1 MFDVGRSRESQ
12 AHCAQYLFYKRCGSK
27 EPNPTCAGPFPY
39 RNRCSN
45 PHRGLRSQCGSVT
58 GRNEGARRR
67 YSGRCHVSA
76 SMVRHP
82 PNVGEAPGCTYILF
96 LRLDGYQRKTMG
108 VFGDIAWR
116 KWCGVLTDEVPHGSL
131 SGISSGYKATPKCLD
146 HAMASTGLSSTLAP

>member
-1 MFDVGRSRESQ
+1 MFDVRVSRRHTALSI
-12 AHCAQYLFYKRCGSK
+12 CFTKRCGSK
-27 EPNPTCAGPFPY
+27 EPNPTCAGPSPC
-39 RNRCSN
+39 RNRCPNS
-45 PHRGLRSQCGSVT
+45 HCGLRSQCGSVT
-58 GRNEGARRR
+58 GRNEGARQR

-82 PNVGEAPGCTYILF
+82 PNVGEAPGCIHILF

-131 SGISSGYKATPKCLD
+131 SGISPGYKATPKCLD
-146 HAMASTGLSSTLAP
+146 DAMASTGLSSTLAP

>member
-1 MFDVGRSRESQ
+1 MFDVRRSRESQ
-12 AHCAQYLFYKRCGSK
+12 AHCAQSMFYKRCGSN

-39 RNRCSN
+39 RNRCPNS
-45 PHRGLRSQCGSVT
+45 HCAVRSQCSSVT
-58 GRNEGARRR
+58 GRNEGARQR

-76 SMVRHP
+76 SMVRQP
-82 PNVGEAPGCTYILF
+82 PNVGEAPGCLHILF
-96 LRLDGYQRKTMG
+96 LQPDGYWKKTMG

-116 KWCGVLTDEVPHGSL
+116 QWCGVLTDEVPHGSL